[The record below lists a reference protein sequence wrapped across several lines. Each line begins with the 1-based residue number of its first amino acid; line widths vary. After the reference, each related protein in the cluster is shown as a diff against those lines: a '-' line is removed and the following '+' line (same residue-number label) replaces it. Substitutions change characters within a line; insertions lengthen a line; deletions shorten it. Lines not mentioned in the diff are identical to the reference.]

1 MSVQDVVMD
10 FAFAS
15 LLIFIGQMMRAKIR
29 MIQRSFMPAGMIGGF
44 LGLFLGGQ
52 FLNIVPFSAEIG
64 SYAWLLV
71 VLIFASVGI
80 AGIKINKAEGERIG
94 SYFFYR
100 FAVFFLQFCIPIIF
114 VILVVSK
121 LDTRINYG
129 FGLLLASGFLG
140 GHGTA
145 AAVGGTFAK
154 LGFPEATDLAMTF
167 ATAGI
172 LTGIFGGLLFIKW
185 ATKKGYTS
193 YIKDFGSISDDFRTG
208 MVEPGRRTVFGEE
221 TVSSISIDPLC
232 WHLAF
237 LMIPT
242 GAALLI
248 CGWIDST
255 FGIALPE
262 FTISF
267 LLAIV
272 LSFGLKPT
280 GLDRYLDLRI
290 TDRIAGTATDFVVFF
305 GIASIKIAVIIE
317 YAVPLLLTLLC
328 GILIVFLTVR
338 YFGARMN
345 NWDWFERA
353 IFVYGY
359 STGVFAIGMI
369 LLRIVDP
376 QNKSKTLADVAVAE
390 PPNSI
395 AELILWSTGPY
406 MLLNG
411 QHWTFAL
418 INLGLV
424 LLCCLISWKCHW
436 WYKTPLSGRPSV
448 ADIEEKGS

>member
-1 MSVQDVVMD
+1 MSVQGVVMD

-15 LLIFIGQMMRAKIR
+15 LLIFIGQLLRAKVSLV
-29 MIQRSFMPAGMIGGF
+29 QKSFMPAGMIGGF
-44 LGLFLGGQ
+44 MGLFLGKQ
-52 FLNIVPFSAEIG
+52 FLNIIPFSGEIG

-80 AGIKINKAEGERIG
+80 AGIKMNKTEGERIG

-114 VILVVSK
+114 VILFVSK
-121 LDTRINYG
+121 IDTRINYG
-129 FGLLLASGFLG
+129 FGLLMASGFLG

-145 AAVGGTFAK
+145 AAVGATFAK
-154 LGFPEATDLAMTF
+154 LGWPEATDLAMTF

-172 LTGIFGGLLFIKW
+172 LTGIFGGLIFIKW
-185 ATKKGYTS
+185 AAKKGYTS
-193 YIKDFGSISDDFRTG
+193 YIKDFGSISKDFRTG
-208 MVEPGRRTVFGEE
+208 MVDPGNRDSIGEE

-232 WHLAF
+232 WHLTF

-242 GAALLI
+242 GAALLF

-267 LLAIV
+267 LIAIM
-272 LSFGLKPT
+272 LSFLLKPT
-280 GLDRYLDLRI
+280 GLDRYLDTRI

-305 GIASIKIAVIIE
+305 GIASIKIAVIVE
-317 YAVPLLLTLLC
+317 YAVPLALTLFC
-328 GILIVFLTVR
+328 GIIVVFLTVR
-338 YFGARMN
+338 YFGVRMN
-345 NWDWFERA
+345 KWDWFERS

-376 QNKSKTLADVAVAE
+376 QNKSKTLADVAVTE
-390 PPNSI
+390 PPSSI

-418 INLGLV
+418 INLSLV
-424 LLCCLISWKCHW
+424 ILCCFISKKCGW
-436 WYKTPLSGRPSV
+436 WYKLPLSGRPSV
-448 ADIEEKGS
+448 GGTEGKGS

>member
-29 MIQRSFMPAGMIGGF
+29 IIQKSFMPAGMIGGF
-44 LGLFLGGQ
+44 LGLFLGKQ
-52 FLNIVPFSAEIG
+52 FLNIIPFSGEIG

-80 AGIKINKAEGERIG
+80 AGVKINKAEGERIG

-121 LDTRINYG
+121 LDSRINYG

-208 MVEPGRRTVFGEE
+208 MVEPGNREVFGEE
-221 TVSSISIDPLC
+221 TVSSISIDPLG

-248 CGWIDST
+248 CGWIV
-255 FGIALPE
+255 A
-262 FTISF
+262 
-267 LLAIV
+267 
-272 LSFGLKPT
+272 
-280 GLDRYLDLRI
+280 
-290 TDRIAGTATDFVVFF
+290 
-305 GIASIKIAVIIE
+305 
-317 YAVPLLLTLLC
+317 PL
-328 GILIVFLTVR
+328 
-338 YFGARMN
+338 
-345 NWDWFERA
+345 E
-353 IFVYGY
+353 
-359 STGVFAIGMI
+359 
-369 LLRIVDP
+369 
-376 QNKSKTLADVAVAE
+376 
-390 PPNSI
+390 
-395 AELILWSTGPY
+395 
-406 MLLNG
+406 
-411 QHWTFAL
+411 
-418 INLGLV
+418 
-424 LLCCLISWKCHW
+424 
-436 WYKTPLSGRPSV
+436 
-448 ADIEEKGS
+448 